1 MATIQEWDI
10 EAKEYEQN
18 INEGMRYLKRA
29 LKNFL
34 PNKDIDMRCYQSL
47 LYEAIM
53 IDVKLYGDVIAKG
66 IIINDFINDNGTIKS
81 NIDLFDHV
89 FNEIKNKI

>member
-1 MATIQEWDI
+1 MTTLQEWDI
-10 EAKEYEQN
+10 EAKEYKQN
-18 INEGMRYLKRA
+18 INDGMQHLKRA

-34 PNKDIDMRCYQSL
+34 PNKDIDIKCYQSL

-53 IDVKLYGDVIAKG
+53 IDVNFYDNIIVKG